1 MLSKEQNVLEL
12 KISNSAQ
19 TLPEE
24 NNPDN
29 MDFKNKETL
38 INFIETIA
46 PKVSENFELTEYI
59 DTRNNGFVYI
69 GKSKNNYNKQLYCFS
84 FFNRTNNN
92 NTFQNLGKRKY
103 FGHKNLSKIFG
114 FYKKG
119 GSFYLLSEYF
129 NFGNLKDYQYTFLKR
144 RVLPETFLCYI
155 MRPITDALYYIQRN
169 KFLYL
174 DLREGNIALD
184 PDLNIKLKIKSSL
197 FPFKDYQPNDLI
209 TFPMI
214 GPGRYMAPE
223 ILNHNKIETKYGGK
237 IIIYSLGVTLY
248 HLAFGLYPYGLND
261 IDDDDY
267 DKIVETISK
276 NKTLEFPTDITT
288 SNMLKGFLMN
298 LLEKDYKKRYSIKD
312 ALDDPWIKGWQII
325 EEEKE
330 NVGILEIFDKE
341 LRSNGIPKFNQYI
354 MKKQDYYAL
363 DVNKGEKMNV
373 NIATF

>member
-1 MLSKEQNVLEL
+1 MSTLSKKQNALEL

-24 NNPDN
+24 INPDN
-29 MDFKNKETL
+29 MDFKNMETL
-38 INFIETIA
+38 QNFIETIA
-46 PKVSENFELTEYI
+46 PKVSENFELMDHI

-69 GKSKNNYNKQLYCFS
+69 GKSKNNYNKQLYCFR

-92 NTFQNLGKRKY
+92 NTFQNLGKSKY

-155 MRPITDALYYIQRN
+155 TRPITDALYYIQRN

-174 DLREGNIALD
+174 DLREGDIVLD

-214 GPGRYMAPE
+214 GPGRYMV
-223 ILNHNKIETKYGGK
+223 LKY
-237 IIIYSLGVTLY
+237 
-248 HLAFGLYPYGLND
+248 
-261 IDDDDY
+261 
-267 DKIVETISK
+267 
-276 NKTLEFPTDITT
+276 
-288 SNMLKGFLMN
+288 
-298 LLEKDYKKRYSIKD
+298 
-312 ALDDPWIKGWQII
+312 
-325 EEEKE
+325 
-330 NVGILEIFDKE
+330 
-341 LRSNGIPKFNQYI
+341 
-354 MKKQDYYAL
+354 
-363 DVNKGEKMNV
+363 
-373 NIATF
+373 

>member
-1 MLSKEQNVLEL
+1 MSMLSKEQNVLEL

-46 PKVSENFELTEYI
+46 PKFTENFELMDHI
-59 DTRNNGFVYI
+59 DTRNNGYVYI
-69 GKSKNNYNKQLYCFS
+69 GKSKNNYNKQLYCFR
-84 FFNRTNNN
+84 FFNRTDNN
-92 NTFQNLGKRKY
+92 NTFQNLGKSKY

-114 FYKKG
+114 FYKKKE
-119 GSFYLLSEYF
+119 SFCLVSEYF

-144 RVLPETFLCYI
+144 RVLPEIVLCYI
-155 MRPITDALYYIQRN
+155 TRPILDALYYIQRN

-214 GPGRYMAPE
+214 GTGRYMAPE

-237 IIIYSLGVTLY
+237 IDVYSLGVTLY

-267 DKIVETISK
+267 DKIIETISK

-288 SNMLKGFLMN
+288 SNMLKDFLMN

-330 NVGILEIFDKE
+330 NVGMLENFDKE
-341 LRSNGIPKFNQYI
+341 LRTNGLPKFNQYI
-354 MKKQDYYAL
+354 MKK
-363 DVNKGEKMNV
+363 
-373 NIATF
+373 